1 MNRNLTS
8 LILIALGVG
17 LYFTFTS
24 GLLADAQD
32 IRTVNLQYASALNNA
47 ATLITARDQVLKQ
60 FNSIS
65 PSDQN
70 RLDKM
75 LPSSVDNI
83 RLVIDLNNVALRHG
97 FSLNSIKASAQDNTG
112 TGGKN
117 GPGALPAPAPA
128 PGSLVSS
135 SAGSNISTPTLS
147 TIAISFG
154 ASATYDQ
161 FISFM
166 QDLEADLRL
175 MDITH
180 LSVTAHDNGVYDFQV
195 QMQTYWLRQ

>member
-24 GLLADAQD
+24 GLLSDAQAVRN
-32 IRTVNLQYASALNNA
+32 INLQYASALNNA

-60 FNSIS
+60 FNSIA
-65 PSDQN
+65 PTDQD

-75 LPSSVDNI
+75 LPSTVDNI

-97 FSLNSIKASAQDNTG
+97 FSLNSIKA
-112 TGGKN
+112 
-117 GPGALPAPAPA
+117 GAAEGSNAKAGATTLPAPAAPA
-128 PGSLVSS
+128 GSLVSS
-135 SAGSNISTPTLS
+135 NNSVNISTPTLDKVM
-147 TIAISFG
+147 ISFG

-166 QDLEADLRL
+166 QDLEADLRI
-175 MDITH
+175 MDVTH

-195 QMQTYWLRQ
+195 QMQTYWLRQS